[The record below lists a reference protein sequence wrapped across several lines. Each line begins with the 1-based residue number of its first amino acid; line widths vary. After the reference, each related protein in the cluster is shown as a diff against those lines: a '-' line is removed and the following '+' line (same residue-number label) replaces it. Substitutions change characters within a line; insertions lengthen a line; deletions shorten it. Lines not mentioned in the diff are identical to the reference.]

1 MINSSNW
8 IEGLNRDYKRVFMMR
23 GAMPT
28 LESVI
33 ALIGAVEMEKKITTY
48 AYPVYAFRLEV
59 SNN

>member
-1 MINSSNW
+1 
-8 IEGLNRDYKRVFMMR
+8 
-23 GAMPT
+23 MPT